1 MIIGII
7 ILLVIVLY
15 FGRNVL
21 FPSTYRTVDDKF
33 NEKKAHQQREIDRIL
48 DKISQRGIESLS
60 QKERQTLDEYSQK

>member
-21 FPSTYRTVDDKF
+21 FPSTYRTVDDKY
-33 NEKKAHQQREIDRIL
+33 NEQKALQQREVDRIL